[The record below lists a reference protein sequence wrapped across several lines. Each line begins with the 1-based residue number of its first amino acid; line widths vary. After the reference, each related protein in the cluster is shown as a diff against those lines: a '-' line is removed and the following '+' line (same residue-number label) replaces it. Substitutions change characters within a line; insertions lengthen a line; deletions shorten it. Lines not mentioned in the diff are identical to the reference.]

1 MGARERVRRVLAAAA
16 RLADPADPLHRE
28 ALTRLPDETGLP
40 AAHVARALAL
50 CLERSASDD
59 ELTALCASAPL
70 APRAHVVLSSN
81 VFVAP
86 VRALA
91 LAWASA
97 PEILVRPSRR
107 APVIPE
113 LLARALQEQGKSSG
127 SFALVRSLDVAP
139 GEVVHAYGSDETI
152 AALRATLPPG
162 ARLWGHGHGFGVAVV
177 DPRMDEPMTQSLA
190 HDVALFDQRGCLSPR
205 LVLCVGD
212 ERASEAWSAALH
224 RALERAA
231 EPLPPGD
238 IERAEVAARQDYV
251 ATMEAVGSVFSGPTA
266 VVGHQHRPE
275 AVRLPS
281 FPRAVHVASAP
292 TPDDAAAL
300 LAPLARWVTCV
311 SGSGNMLETLATAA
325 PRARRARLGRAQNP
339 PLDGP
344 VDLRVDPP

>member
-16 RLADPADPLHRE
+16 RLADPADSLHHE
-28 ALTRLPDETGLP
+28 ALTRLPAETGLP
-40 AAHVARALAL
+40 AAHIARALAR
-50 CLERSASDD
+50 CVERSATD
-59 ELTALCASAPL
+59 EQLTALCASVPL

-97 PEILVRPSRR
+97 SDIQVRPSRR

-113 LLARALQEQGKSSG
+113 LLARALREQENTVG
-127 SFALVRSLDVAP
+127 SFALVPSLDVAP

-162 ARLWGHGHGFGVAVV
+162 ARLWGHGHGFGVALA
-177 DPRMDEPMTQSLA
+177 EPSMNEPTTLALA

-212 ERASEAWSAALH
+212 ERASEAWSAQLH

-231 EPLPPGD
+231 ELLPLGHID
-238 IERAEVAARQDYV
+238 RAEQAARQDYV
-251 ATMEAVGSVFSGPTA
+251 ATMEAVGSVFPGPTA
-266 VVGHQHRPE
+266 VVGHQHRPD

-281 FPRAVHVASAP
+281 FTRGVHVVSAP
-292 TPDDAAAL
+292 TLDEAAAL

-311 SGSGNMLETLATAA
+311 SGSGNMLETLATVA
-325 PRARRARLGRAQNP
+325 PRARRAGLGRAQNP